1 MLTAFLERNTVN
13 SSKNLDFSR
22 FAPNFDDKIWLL
34 KISFLDADIA
44 KSEFLKD
51 SQEARGVAFGYR
63 HEKIDIS
70 SVTGK
75 PVKRHRIA
83 TDYEILNRMFFE

>member
-1 MLTAFLERNTVN
+1 MLPAFLKRNTVN

-22 FAPNFDDKIWLL
+22 FTPNFNDEIRLL

-44 KSEFLKD
+44 KSKFLKD
-51 SQEARGVAFGYR
+51 SQQSRRVAFGYR

-70 SVTGK
+70 GVTGK

-83 TDYEILNRMFFE
+83 TDY